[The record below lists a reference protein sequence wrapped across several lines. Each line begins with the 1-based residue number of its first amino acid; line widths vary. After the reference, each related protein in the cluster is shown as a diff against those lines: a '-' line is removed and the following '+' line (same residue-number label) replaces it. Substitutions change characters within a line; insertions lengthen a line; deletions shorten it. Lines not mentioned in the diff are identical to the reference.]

1 MPMIVLWTAS
11 VLAGCLLTWTVLF
24 LFFAWQE
31 GRALAIR
38 RAAPARVAQRPR
50 PLGLPTQ
57 LVVTF
62 YVVFVLACIVGGFFS
77 AP

>member
-11 VLAGCLLTWTVLF
+11 VLAGCLLTWTLAF
-24 LFFAWQE
+24 TLFAWQDS
-31 GRALAIR
+31 RAGGKQG
-38 RAAPARVAQRPR
+38 APVRIAQRP
-50 PLGLPTQ
+50 PLPGLPAR
-57 LVVTF
+57 LVVTL